1 VGRLA
6 ELACLILALAV
17 ALWLRLE
24 NIGVYTGSFDEGI
37 RSEQMLLM
45 AAGFRPFR
53 DIFASQ
59 GPILLDLLFP
69 FYLGFGQ
76 SLEAIRLGVV
86 ITSIVAM
93 IGAYWTARLAAGPIA
108 GIATL
113 GLLAISPA
121 FLESSRLALAEA
133 PSLAPSIWAVGAALR
148 YQATGRVRWGV
159 AAGVLLALGVL
170 VKPMVLA
177 VCLPVA
183 LLVFLRRPLSIS
195 GLAAFATAGLVT
207 TAMVIF
213 VLGPS
218 GVYEDLAAYRGGAS
232 HTLGGDA
239 PANWRLT
246 AAVLARER
254 LAIVGLA
261 FAAALGAIRLPRI
274 LLPLVAWPLA
284 VAVLFL
290 VYDDLADKHIVY
302 LTFPLSLLAGIGIG
316 GTIAA
321 INNLVRTRR
330 LSYAIIGVVGVI
342 AAVSYLGDISRVW
355 RADVFMLH
363 EAGRVA
369 ENRRD
374 IGSELEIADIM
385 TRLSGPSE
393 YVITDNPNAAF
404 RARRL
409 VPPKLVDTSGTRID
423 AGSLTDALA
432 INTAERYQPPI
443 IVTAPNR
450 MAKLSGF
457 VRWMVD
463 GRYDLVKTYDVGW
476 KVYLRQGLTL

>member
-1 VGRLA
+1 
-6 ELACLILALAV
+6 
-17 ALWLRLE
+17 
-24 NIGVYTGSFDEGI
+24 
-37 RSEQMLLM
+37 
-45 AAGFRPFR
+45 
-53 DIFASQ
+53 
-59 GPILLDLLFP
+59 
-69 FYLGFGQ
+69 
-76 SLEAIRLGVV
+76 
-86 ITSIVAM
+86 
-93 IGAYWTARLAAGPIA
+93 
-108 GIATL
+108 
-113 GLLAISPA
+113 
-121 FLESSRLALAEA
+121 
-133 PSLAPSIWAVGAALR
+133 
-148 YQATGRVRWGV
+148 
-159 AAGVLLALGVL
+159 
-170 VKPMVLA
+170 
-177 VCLPVA
+177 
-183 LLVFLRRPLSIS
+183 
-195 GLAAFATAGLVT
+195 
-207 TAMVIF
+207 
-213 VLGPS
+213 
-218 GVYEDLAAYRGGAS
+218 
-232 HTLGGDA
+232 
-239 PANWRLT
+239 
-246 AAVLARER
+246 
-254 LAIVGLA
+254 
-261 FAAALGAIRLPRI
+261 
-274 LLPLVAWPLA
+274 
-284 VAVLFL
+284 
-290 VYDDLADKHIVY
+290 VY

-342 AAVSYLGDISRVW
+342 AAVSYLGDIPRVW

-374 IGSELEIADIM
+374 IASELEIANIM